1 MQKPLLKIVT
11 LILILSAIGLGI
23 WLINKNFF
31 QQLVI
36 KSIPEKNQPML
47 STLGPQD
54 RVRIEND
61 YQLILDSPVYF
72 DLRTLPWF
80 SRLRISLIYRPAGRE
95 LEGVGW
101 QVGPGFQYQIKEPI
115 LSRSLADGWQ
125 EAIFDL
131 DLTKVYQQ
139 KNVKRFLISTL
150 AAEGQE
156 RGELKI
162 QSLELT
168 VER

>member
-11 LILILSAIGLGI
+11 LILILSAIGLGV
-23 WLINKNFF
+23 WLVNKNFF

-36 KSIPEKNQPML
+36 KSIPGKNQPIL

-54 RVRIEND
+54 RVRIENN

-80 SRLRISLIYRPAGRE
+80 TRLRVNLIYQEAGRQ
-95 LEGVGW
+95 LAGIGW
-101 QVGPGFQYQIKEPI
+101 QVGPGFQYQIQEPI

-150 AAEGQE
+150 AAEEQE
-156 RGELKI
+156 KGELEI